1 MATTYTKGRL
11 YKLKIV
17 DLHPDPKQARKYID
31 PIALNELTASIQ
43 KHGVLTPIQFRQNE
57 EAALFIVAGH
67 RRTQAAGKAGLT
79 EIPGTFTAGD
89 TRLQGFVENVQ
100 RENLLPIDE
109 AEEMSSI
116 MTEYSLNQTQLA
128 ESLGKGQP
136 AVSETL
142 TLNRLPVD
150 IRDACRT
157 NPNIPKTELLKIAK
171 IKEESSMRRKF
182 ETYMEQ
188 AAKSGSTTP
197 RKQRLSPPRALITRT
212 DELGGK
218 FMNAS
223 WREWS
228 EDDQNDLANAIK
240 GIRDR
245 ANDLLADMN
254 RLPEGEE
261 EPEQPRNN
269 NLA

>member
-1 MATTYTKGRL
+1 
-11 YKLKIV
+11 
-17 DLHPDPKQARKYID
+17 
-31 PIALNELTASIQ
+31 
-43 KHGVLTPIQFRQNE
+43 
-57 EAALFIVAGH
+57 
-67 RRTQAAGKAGLT
+67 
-79 EIPGTFTAGD
+79 
-89 TRLQGFVENVQ
+89 
-100 RENLLPIDE
+100 
-109 AEEMSSI
+109 MSSI

-128 ESLGKGQP
+128 ESLGKGQSSI
-136 AVSETL
+136 SETL

-150 IRDACRT
+150 IRDTCRG

-182 ETYMEQ
+182 ETYM
-188 AAKSGSTTP
+188 AATAKAGQSTA
-197 RKQRLSPPRALITRT
+197 RKPKLSVQRALITKT
-212 DELGGK
+212 DELGGE
-218 FMNAS
+218 FMKAS

-228 EDDQNDLANAIK
+228 EDDQNDLANALT

-261 EPEQPRNN
+261 EQEQPRNN